1 MPRYIHKK
9 TNKSYKYN
17 FNLCIYIIIRKI
29 TNLNKTLI
37 YKTTTILHTNQKTS
51 TPILDDTQ
59 LWIDLKAGDEKAF
72 SMLFERHYEHLIRYG
87 NSFSND
93 SDKIEDCVQD
103 VFADVWLYKSK
114 LGETTNVKAYLLSS
128 VRKRI
133 SRLQERDRIFNKVAS
148 TDVVN
153 FLFDFSIEHQL
164 INDEVTADKVYQL
177 NKLINLLPSRQKEA
191 LYLRYNQGLSVEQ
204 IAEML
209 DVNYQS
215 ANNLL
220 HRAVLNLRKDWN
232 ISLTALLLLST
243 AIL

>member
-1 MPRYIHKK
+1 MPH
-9 TNKSYKYN
+9 NYN
-17 FNLCIYIIIRKI
+17 NYLCIYFIIRKI

-37 YKTTTILHTNQKTS
+37 YKTTTILHTNQKITK
-51 TPILDDTQ
+51 PIVEDTQ
-59 LWIDLKAGDEKAF
+59 LWTDLKAGDEKAF
-72 SMLFERHYEHLIRYG
+72 SMLFERHYEQLVRYG

-93 SDKIEDCVQD
+93 SDKIQDCVQD
-103 VFADVWLYKSK
+103 VFADIWLYKNN

-133 SRLQERDRIFNKVAS
+133 SRLQERDRIFNKITS

-204 IAEML
+204 IAELM

-232 ISLTALLLLST
+232 VSLALLLALSP

>member
-1 MPRYIHKK
+1 
-9 TNKSYKYN
+9 
-17 FNLCIYIIIRKI
+17 
-29 TNLNKTLI
+29 
-37 YKTTTILHTNQKTS
+37 LHTNQKITKS
-51 TPILDDTQ
+51 IVEDTQ
-59 LWIDLKAGDEKAF
+59 LWTDLKAGDEKAF
-72 SMLFERHYEHLIRYG
+72 SMLFERHYEQLVRYG

-93 SDKIEDCVQD
+93 SDKIQDCVQD
-103 VFADVWLYKSK
+103 VFADIWLYKNN

-133 SRLQERDRIFNKVAS
+133 SRLQERDRIFNKITS

-204 IAEML
+204 IAELM

-232 ISLTALLLLST
+232 VSLALLLALSP

>member
-1 MPRYIHKK
+1 M
-9 TNKSYKYN
+9 
-17 FNLCIYIIIRKI
+17 
-29 TNLNKTLI
+29 
-37 YKTTTILHTNQKTS
+37 HTNQKITK
-51 TPILDDTQ
+51 PIVEDTQ
-59 LWIDLKAGDEKAF
+59 LWTDLKAGDEKAF
-72 SMLFERHYEHLIRYG
+72 SMLFERHYEQLVRYG

-93 SDKIEDCVQD
+93 SDKIQDCVQD
-103 VFADVWLYKSK
+103 VFADIWLYKNN

-133 SRLQERDRIFNKVAS
+133 SRLQERDRIFNKITS

-153 FLFDFSIEHQL
+153 FLFYFSIEHQL
-164 INDEVTADKVYQL
+164 INDEITADKVYQL

-204 IAEML
+204 IAELM

-232 ISLTALLLLST
+232 VSLSLLLVLSP

>member
-1 MPRYIHKK
+1 MPH
-9 TNKSYKYN
+9 NYN
-17 FNLCIYIIIRKI
+17 NYLCIYIIIRTI

-37 YKTTTILHTNQKTS
+37 YKTTTILHTNQKITKS
-51 TPILDDTQ
+51 IVEDTQ
-59 LWIDLKAGDEKAF
+59 LWTDLKAGDEKAF
-72 SMLFERHYEHLIRYG
+72 SMLFERHYEQLVRYG

-93 SDKIEDCVQD
+93 SDKIQDCVQD
-103 VFADVWLYKSK
+103 VFADIWLYKNN

-133 SRLQERDRIFNKVAS
+133 SRLQERDRIFNKITS

-177 NKLINLLPSRQKEA
+177 HKLINLLPSRQKEA

-204 IAEML
+204 IAELM

-232 ISLTALLLLST
+232 VSLALLLALSP

>member
-1 MPRYIHKK
+1 MPHNYD
-9 TNKSYKYN
+9 NY
-17 FNLCIYIIIRKI
+17 LCIYIIIRTI

-37 YKTTTILHTNQKTS
+37 YKTTTILHTNQKITKS
-51 TPILDDTQ
+51 IVEDTQ
-59 LWIDLKAGDEKAF
+59 LWTDLKAGDEKAF
-72 SMLFERHYEHLIRYG
+72 SMLFERHYEQLVRYG

-93 SDKIEDCVQD
+93 SDKIQDCVQD
-103 VFADVWLYKSK
+103 VFADIWLYKNN

-133 SRLQERDRIFNKVAS
+133 SRLQERDRIFNKITS

-204 IAEML
+204 IAELM

-232 ISLTALLLLST
+232 VSLALLLALSP

>member
-1 MPRYIHKK
+1 MPH
-9 TNKSYKYN
+9 NYN
-17 FNLCIYIIIRKI
+17 NYLCIYIIIRTI
-29 TNLNKTLI
+29 TNLNKSLI
-37 YKTTTILHTNQKTS
+37 YKTTTILHTNQKITKS
-51 TPILDDTQ
+51 IVEDTQ
-59 LWIDLKAGDEKAF
+59 LWTDLKAGDEKAF
-72 SMLFERHYEHLIRYG
+72 SMLFERHYEQLVRYG

-93 SDKIEDCVQD
+93 SDKIQDCVQD
-103 VFADVWLYKSK
+103 VFADIWLYKNN

-133 SRLQERDRIFNKVAS
+133 SRLQERDRIFNKITS

-177 NKLINLLPSRQKEA
+177 HKLINLLPSRQKEA

-204 IAEML
+204 IAELM

-232 ISLTALLLLST
+232 VSLALLLALSP

>member
-1 MPRYIHKK
+1 MPH
-9 TNKSYKYN
+9 NYN
-17 FNLCIYIIIRKI
+17 NYLCIYIIIRTI

-37 YKTTTILHTNQKTS
+37 YKTTTILHTNQKITKS
-51 TPILDDTQ
+51 IVEDTQ
-59 LWIDLKAGDEKAF
+59 LWTDLKAGDEKAF
-72 SMLFERHYEHLIRYG
+72 SMLFERHYEQLVRYG

-93 SDKIEDCVQD
+93 SDKIQDCVQD
-103 VFADVWLYKSK
+103 VFADIWLYKNN

-133 SRLQERDRIFNKVAS
+133 SRLQERDRIFNKITS

-204 IAEML
+204 IAELM

-232 ISLTALLLLST
+232 VSLALLLALSP

>member
-1 MPRYIHKK
+1 MPH
-9 TNKSYKYN
+9 NYN
-17 FNLCIYIIIRKI
+17 NYLCIYFIIRTI

-37 YKTTTILHTNQKTS
+37 YKTTTILHTNQKITKS
-51 TPILDDTQ
+51 IVEDTQ
-59 LWIDLKAGDEKAF
+59 LWTDLKAGDEKAF
-72 SMLFERHYEHLIRYG
+72 SMLFERHYEQLVRYG

-93 SDKIEDCVQD
+93 SDKIQDCVQD
-103 VFADVWLYKSK
+103 VFADIWLYKNN

-133 SRLQERDRIFNKVAS
+133 SRLQERDRIFNKITS

-204 IAEML
+204 IAELM

-232 ISLTALLLLST
+232 VSMALLLALSP

>member
-1 MPRYIHKK
+1 MPH
-9 TNKSYKYN
+9 NYN
-17 FNLCIYIIIRKI
+17 NYLCINIIIRTI

-37 YKTTTILHTNQKTS
+37 YKTTTILHTNQKITK
-51 TPILDDTQ
+51 TLIDDTQ
-59 LWIDLKAGDEKAF
+59 LWTDLKAGDEKAF
-72 SMLFERHYEHLIRYG
+72 SVLFERHYEQLVRYG

-93 SDKIEDCVQD
+93 SDKIQDCVQD
-103 VFADVWLYKSK
+103 VFADIWLYKNN

-133 SRLQERDRIFNKVAS
+133 SRLQERDRIFNKITS

-204 IAEML
+204 IAELM

-232 ISLTALLLLST
+232 VSLTLLLALSP

>member
-1 MPRYIHKK
+1 MPH
-9 TNKSYKYN
+9 NYN
-17 FNLCIYIIIRKI
+17 NYLCINIIIRTI

-37 YKTTTILHTNQKTS
+37 YKTTTILHTNQKITK
-51 TPILDDTQ
+51 TLIDDTQ
-59 LWIDLKAGDEKAF
+59 LWTDLKAGDEKAF
-72 SMLFERHYEHLIRYG
+72 SVLFERHYEQLVRYG

-93 SDKIEDCVQD
+93 SDKIQDCVQD
-103 VFADVWLYKSK
+103 VFADIWLYKNN

-133 SRLQERDRIFNKVAS
+133 SRLQERDRIFNKITS

-164 INDEVTADKVYQL
+164 INDEVTADNVYQL

-204 IAEML
+204 IAELM

-232 ISLTALLLLST
+232 VSLTLLLALSP

>member
-1 MPRYIHKK
+1 M
-9 TNKSYKYN
+9 
-17 FNLCIYIIIRKI
+17 
-29 TNLNKTLI
+29 
-37 YKTTTILHTNQKTS
+37 HTNQKITKS
-51 TPILDDTQ
+51 IVEDTQ
-59 LWIDLKAGDEKAF
+59 LWTDLKAGDEKAF
-72 SMLFERHYEHLIRYG
+72 SMLFERHYEQLVRYG

-93 SDKIEDCVQD
+93 SDKIQDCVQD
-103 VFADVWLYKSK
+103 VFADIWLYKNN

-133 SRLQERDRIFNKVAS
+133 SRLQERDRIFNKITS

-204 IAEML
+204 IAELM

-232 ISLTALLLLST
+232 VSLALLLALSP